1 VQCSVIRTLAL
12 PARAK
17 FHSPIRITIMTEH
30 VSYSIDEIVRLSVT
44 LALILSRQ
52 GAPYA
57 SERVEDRL
65 KIFLNEII
73 AAVPKPQSR
82 PRQVP
87 AIPVERS
94 ILHHAIISLEDG
106 QPYKTLYSHLS
117 SLGLTPKAYRKKW
130 DLPRDYPMAAPA
142 ERARLRTL
150 RECCGQFPCRRRRR
164 RRHCHRDG

>member
-1 VQCSVIRTLAL
+1 
-12 PARAK
+12 
-17 FHSPIRITIMTEH
+17 MTEH

-117 SLGLTPKAYRKKW
+117 SLGLELGRPKSVRIA
-130 DLPRDYPMAAPA
+130 
-142 ERARLRTL
+142 
-150 RECCGQFPCRRRRR
+150 
-164 RRHCHRDG
+164 